1 MSGDI
6 DHTAWTDASRANSV
20 ATLYR
25 MMMRILPLAQISMSG
40 DTLWKARGVSSLDS
54 VDAERDAQDLAYLAL
69 SANRLT
75 LMSGVSI
82 VTSDQKVQDAII
94 QIVTAKPRPLFEPP
108 TGQLTFAAATM
119 TAIVATVRSF
129 PDFAERA
136 RSYARDAFDPLL
148 DLAEHRSD
156 LVEMGDPGNVLIEQT
171 FREVR
176 NDPLRL
182 MNTPIE
188 LPDEVALGLGLC
200 LDLRTNHLEAIGAN
214 DFWSRWHARAMFGE
228 PLPWELQRQVA
239 LIPEGIWQA
248 GPTSVAESIADIERS
263 FSAH

>member
-1 MSGDI
+1 MSD
-6 DHTAWTDASRANSV
+6 
-20 ATLYR
+20 
-25 MMMRILPLAQISMSG
+25 

-54 VDAERDAQDLAYLAL
+54 FDAERDAQNLAYLAL

-82 VTSDQKVQDAII
+82 VTSDQKVQDTII
-94 QIVTAKPRPLFEPP
+94 QIVTAKPRPLIDPSSG
-108 TGQLTFAAATM
+108 TSTFAAALM

-129 PDFAERA
+129 PGFAERA
-136 RSYARDAFDPLL
+136 RSFARGAFDPLL
-148 DLAEHRSD
+148 GVAKYRSD
-156 LVEMGDPGNVLIEQT
+156 PVGKGDPGNVLDKQT

-200 LDLRTNHLEAIGAN
+200 LDLRTNHLEAIGA
-214 DFWSRWHARAMFGE
+214 DHFWSRWHARAMFGE

-248 GPTSVAESIADIERS
+248 GPTSVAECIADIERS